1 MKFKSLFLTAS
12 LAVSLLVS
20 ATSAMAAG
28 YMPFILGS
36 SSGDSVSVVVDKTKQ
51 ALTENGFEVV
61 GSYKPNADSE
71 VIVVTNDALKNL
83 AGLSKNGGFGAMERV
98 SVVKRGNQ
106 TEVSYTNPTYMWNVY
121 RMDGDIQPVQAAM
134 EKALGNQKGFGA
146 DKPLTAEE
154 LREYHYKFMMPYF
167 DDVDEIQEFDSY
179 QEGVNT
185 IEAGLKA
192 GRGGVTQVYRIDI
205 PGKDMTV
212 FGVAFSKTEGA
223 DKNILTQ
230 IDGEGHSHAAHLP
243 YELLV
248 NGNEALAL
256 NGKFR
261 IAINWPSLSM
271 MGSGSFMSIANAPD
285 EIKQS
290 LEIVAGN
297 E

>member
-12 LAVSLLVS
+12 LALSLLVS

-134 EKALGNQKGFGA
+134 EKSLGQ
-146 DKPLTAEE
+146 PERLWC
-154 LREYHYKFMMPYF
+154 R
-167 DDVDEIQEFDSY
+167 
-179 QEGVNT
+179 
-185 IEAGLKA
+185 
-192 GRGGVTQVYRIDI
+192 
-205 PGKDMTV
+205 
-212 FGVAFSKTEGA
+212 
-223 DKNILTQ
+223 
-230 IDGEGHSHAAHLP
+230 
-243 YELLV
+243 
-248 NGNEALAL
+248 
-256 NGKFR
+256 
-261 IAINWPSLSM
+261 
-271 MGSGSFMSIANAPD
+271 
-285 EIKQS
+285 
-290 LEIVAGN
+290 
-297 E
+297 